1 MSNSKK
7 VRLALGT
14 IKPVKGSRYECT
26 VVVRRGRYDY
36 ELQPVK
42 TSSVQ
47 WVFRVSDDVYLVETR
62 HTLYVVKDRTIPGNT
77 KLVGMYETP
86 RVGDRFS
93 CFDVTDCNKAERRV
107 YQTST
112 IKSVDFL
119 SQEVCEV
126 KTKNST
132 YYCYF

>member
-1 MSNSKK
+1 MSKSKK

-26 VVVRRGRYDY
+26 VVVRKGRCDY
-36 ELQPVK
+36 EMQNVV
-42 TSSVQ
+42 SSIVQ
-47 WVFRVSDDVYLVETR
+47 WVFKVGDAYLVETR
-62 HTLYVVKDRTIPGNT
+62 NTMYIVKDQTAQDSDI
-77 KLVGMYETP
+77 KFVGMYETP

-93 CFDVTDCNKAERRV
+93 CFDVTDGNKAERRV

>member
-1 MSNSKK
+1 MSKSKK

-26 VVVRRGRYDY
+26 VVVRKGSCDY
-36 ELQPVK
+36 EMQDVV
-42 TSSVQ
+42 TSTVQ
-47 WVFRVSDDVYLVETR
+47 WVFNVDEVYLVETR
-62 HTLYVVKDRTIPGNT
+62 NTIYLVKDQTAAQT
-77 KLVGMYETP
+77 KFAGMYETP

-119 SQEVCEV
+119 SQEVCQV
-126 KTKNST
+126 KTQNSV

>member
-1 MSNSKK
+1 MSKK
-7 VRLALGT
+7 VRLAMSNT
-14 IKPVKGSRYECT
+14 KPVKGSRYECT
-26 VVVRRGRYDY
+26 VVVRKGRCDY
-36 ELQPVK
+36 EMQDVV
-42 TSSVQ
+42 TSTVQ
-47 WVFRVSDDVYLVETR
+47 WVFNVDEVYLVETR
-62 HTLYVVKDRTIPGNT
+62 NTIYLVKDQTAAQT
-77 KLVGMYETP
+77 KFAGMYETP

-119 SQEVCEV
+119 SQEVCQV
-126 KTKNST
+126 KTQNSV

>member
-1 MSNSKK
+1 MSKSKK
-7 VRLALGT
+7 VRLAMCNE
-14 IKPVKGSRYECT
+14 KPVKGSRFECT
-26 VVVRRGRYDY
+26 VVVRKGRCDY
-36 ELQPVK
+36 EMQDVV
-42 TSSVQ
+42 TSTVQ
-47 WVFRVSDDVYLVETR
+47 WVFNVDEVYLVETR
-62 HTLYVVKDRTIPGNT
+62 NTIYLVKDQTAAQT
-77 KLVGMYETP
+77 KFAGMYETP

-119 SQEVCEV
+119 SQEVCQV
-126 KTKNST
+126 KTQNSV

>member
-1 MSNSKK
+1 MSKSKK

-26 VVVRRGRYDY
+26 VVVRKGRCDY
-36 ELQPVK
+36 EMQDVV
-42 TSSVQ
+42 TSTVQ
-47 WVFRVSDDVYLVETR
+47 WVFNVDEVYLVETR
-62 HTLYVVKDRTIPGNT
+62 NTIYLVKDQTAAQT
-77 KLVGMYETP
+77 KFAGMYETQ

-93 CFDVTDCNKAERRV
+93 CFDFTDCNKAERRV

-119 SQEVCEV
+119 SQEVCQV
-126 KTKNST
+126 KTQNSV

>member
-1 MSNSKK
+1 MSKSKK

-26 VVVRRGRYDY
+26 VVVRKGRCDY
-36 ELQPVK
+36 EMQDVV
-42 TSSVQ
+42 TSTVQ
-47 WVFRVSDDVYLVETR
+47 WVFNVDEVYLVETR
-62 HTLYVVKDRTIPGNT
+62 NTIYLVKDQTAAQT
-77 KLVGMYETP
+77 KFAGMYETP

-119 SQEVCEV
+119 SQEVCQV
-126 KTKNST
+126 KTQNSV